1 MLTEVDIDIENRK
14 QNSTK
19 HPPYLRMIL
28 NEQELLAGCREQ
40 NRIAQKRLY
49 DAFAGKMF
57 AISLRYTKNR
67 DDAEDVLQDAFIK
80 IYENIGTFRGECPL
94 EFWIRSIVVNTALK
108 QLRKQKHLLDLDDI
122 ESQENQLSTPETTLS
137 SFQSQQLM
145 EFIQALP
152 NGCRTVFNLY
162 AIEGYQHNEIAKLL
176 GISEGTSKSQYARAR
191 TLLQQKLSIEQ
202 RFDDE
207 SIRKR

>member
-1 MLTEVDIDIENRK
+1 MLTELEVENKRN
-14 QNSTK
+14 NSTK

-40 NRIAQKRLY
+40 SRIAQKRLY
-49 DAFAGKMF
+49 DVFAGKMF

-67 DDAEDVLQDAFIK
+67 ADAEDVIQDAFIK

-108 QLRKQKHLLDLDDI
+108 QLRKQKHLLELDDI
-122 ESQENQLSTPETTLS
+122 VSQENELSTPETTLS

-145 EFIQALP
+145 EFIQELP

-162 AIEGYQHNEIAKLL
+162 AIEGYQHNEIGKLL

-191 TLLQQKLSIEQ
+191 VLLQQKLSIEQ

-207 SIRKR
+207 SVRKR